1 MNKILFSSAL
11 RTTLFVVLLAVL
23 LVGSTTQAQEI
34 KQSIRD
40 ALDRGDTTNAI
51 TQLTKEIEIDKTY
64 HLYYSLL
71 GQIYFKLGQYE
82 RAKGFLELAYEKK
95 KKDVEV
101 VYALGRTLV
110 ELGELDRAEK
120 LLDEGRKKAKDKEK
134 GLLEDGYGMVMM
146 AKKNYQEADRAFRQ
160 ALLVDGDNPL
170 YHIHLGNANFRQ
182 GIPSLAVSEYEKA
195 LEKDTAGTEVY
206 YNWAEACLEMRDYP
220 CAIEKLKV
228 VLQKDSLHA
237 SAWNRAGGIY
247 FKAAMSAGGS
257 REDKANRFKDAI
269 GSYKRY
275 LELSSAK
282 PDSASVRAYFELAMS
297 YLNLS
302 GFEEAVKYF
311 EDVLGI
317 PYVPKDIYYNYG
329 KALWGAKQFDK
340 GAEMLKKHQEWVTQ
354 QGPDYVG
361 TQTPAEMY
369 SFMGDT
375 YYYQKP
381 PDYAHAI
388 ENYMEVLKIDSS
400 QAQRRVVQ
408 NVAFAFHMLKSL
420 QPAMFYYQKRI
431 AMGIDSAG
439 SSIYKNA
446 GLCALAL
453 AGNSNADETVSATAD
468 SANSPQY
475 VSTEVIS
482 FDPKINWNQ
491 VAADYFESYLK
502 YNTTDAKV
510 VQMLGTAYLFSLKN
524 CTEGIKQFEHLLQLD
539 PTDCIAKRSLGYAYF
554 AGGEV
559 GCPKNI
565 SRSLDYLLDANE
577 CISKSQG
584 GCKDASLVLWIAQA
598 YHTRGAERAKADKAA
613 SKADFKNAFDWYGK
627 VLQCQPGNKDAQKG
641 QDDTRY
647 EF

>member
-1 MNKILFSSAL
+1 MKKILSHSLL
-11 RTTLFVVLLAVL
+11 RTTLFVVLLAAV
-23 LVGSTTQAQEI
+23 LVGSTSQAQEI
-34 KQSIRD
+34 KQSIRE

-51 TQLTKEIEIDKTY
+51 AQLTKEIEVDKTY
-64 HLYYSLL
+64 HLNYSLL
-71 GQIYFKLGQYE
+71 GQIYFRLGQTE
-82 RAKGFLELAYEKK
+82 RAKTFLEQAYEKK
-95 KKDVEV
+95 KKDVET
-101 VYALGRTLV
+101 VYYLGRTLV
-110 ELGELDRAEK
+110 ELGDLDRAEK

-134 GLLEDGYGMVMM
+134 GMLEDGYGMVMM

-160 ALLVDGDNPL
+160 ALIVDPDNPL

-206 YNWAEACLEMRDYP
+206 YNWAEACLEMKDYP

-247 FKAAMSAGGS
+247 FKAAMSPGGS
-257 REDKANRFKDAI
+257 REDKASRFKDAI

-275 LELSSAK
+275 LELSGAK
-282 PDSASVRAYFELAMS
+282 ADSSTVRPFFELAMS

-311 EDVLGI
+311 EEVLAI
-317 PYVPKDIYYNYG
+317 PYVPKDVYFNYG

-340 GAEMLKKHQEWVTQ
+340 GAEMLKKHQEWAVE
-354 QGPDYVG
+354 QGPGYV
-361 TQTPAEMY
+361 TPIKPEEMY

-381 PDYAHAI
+381 PDYAKAI
-388 ENYMEVLKIDSS
+388 ENYKEVLKIDST
-400 QAQRRVVQ
+400 QKRVVQ
-408 NVAFAFHMLKSL
+408 NIAFAYHMLKSL

-431 AMGIDSAG
+431 AMGVDSAA
-439 SSIYKNA
+439 SSLYKNA
-446 GLCALAL
+446 GLCAMAM
-453 AGNSNADETVSATAD
+453 AGNANNEEVASADTTA
-468 SANSPQY
+468 SPQY
-475 VSTEVIS
+475 ASTEVIT
-482 FDPKINWNQ
+482 FDPSINWNQ
-491 VAADYFESYLK
+491 LAAEYFENYLK
-502 YNTTDAKV
+502 YNSTDAKV
-510 VQMLGTAYLFSLKN
+510 VQMLGTTYLFSLKN
-524 CTEGIKQFEHLLQLD
+524 CTDGIKQFEHLLQLD
-539 PTDCIAKRSLGYAYF
+539 PTDCVAKRSLGYAYF

-565 SRSLDYLLDANE
+565 SRSLDYLLDAYN
-577 CISKSQG
+577 CVSKSQG
-584 GCKDASLVLWIAQA
+584 GCKDPSLVLWIAQA
-598 YHTRGAERAKADKAA
+598 YHTRGAERSKEDKAA